1 VLIFSTFATRSEGEG
16 NKLKSWQWRKRSRI
30 YFKIKLADSEKIVT
44 FAARFG
50 RNGKLN
56 KISVLK

>member
-1 VLIFSTFATRSEGEG
+1 M
-16 NKLKSWQWRKRSRI
+16 SRI

-50 RNGKLN
+50 RSGELI
-56 KISVLK
+56 KISILK